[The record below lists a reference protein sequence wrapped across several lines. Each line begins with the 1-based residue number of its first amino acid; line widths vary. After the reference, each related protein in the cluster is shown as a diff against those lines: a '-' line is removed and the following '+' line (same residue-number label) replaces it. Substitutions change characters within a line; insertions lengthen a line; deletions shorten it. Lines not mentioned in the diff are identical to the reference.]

1 MAVGIRTEVLD
12 AWADADSIPGLPA
25 LLMEQAYRA
34 HLQGGITV
42 YAGILFDGDA
52 SDPGLTALG
61 EGFQEPTGI
70 LQPILFWQG
79 DMVPAILADTSAGDA
94 SPIPPF
100 VMMGVGLETLC
111 IAFLIECGY
120 GCLWRLLKVQSG
132 GMAAPYRIGDGQG
145 SDLLIIRERAGAF

>member
-70 LQPILFWQG
+70 LQRSCFGRVIWFLLSWRTPPPE
-79 DMVPAILADTSAGDA
+79 MPALSR
-94 SPIPPF
+94 P
-100 VMMGVGLETLC
+100 L
-111 IAFLIECGY
+111 
-120 GCLWRLLKVQSG
+120 
-132 GMAAPYRIGDGQG
+132 
-145 SDLLIIRERAGAF
+145 

>member
-1 MAVGIRTEVLD
+1 MWPLESVQKFLM
-12 AWADADSIPGLPA
+12 PGPMPIVFPA

-70 LQPILFWQG
+70 LQRSCFGRVIWFLLF
-79 DMVPAILADTSAGDA
+79 
-94 SPIPPF
+94 
-100 VMMGVGLETLC
+100 
-111 IAFLIECGY
+111 
-120 GCLWRLLKVQSG
+120 
-132 GMAAPYRIGDGQG
+132 
-145 SDLLIIRERAGAF
+145 